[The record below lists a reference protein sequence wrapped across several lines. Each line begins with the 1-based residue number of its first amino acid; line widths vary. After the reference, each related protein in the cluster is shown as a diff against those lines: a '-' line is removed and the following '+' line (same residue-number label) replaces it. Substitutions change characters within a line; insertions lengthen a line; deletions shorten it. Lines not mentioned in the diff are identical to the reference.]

1 MTTDWRNII
10 VHLEGPDGAANRLL
24 VARKVAAG
32 HGARL
37 AALHAALPAGL
48 LVPMGGSGMAEI
60 ALAMGQLDI
69 ERRDG
74 SRGAFD
80 ALLRQAGMDASWGEM
95 AEVSADEDFIR
106 CAMLADLVVLGQTQ
120 PEVASRGMPASF
132 VPGVLARCG
141 RPCLVVPHSMRVSDD
156 PVKTV
161 VIAWK
166 ETPEAV
172 RAVVGALPML
182 RKASRVHV
190 LTWGGRDLPARG
202 PVPDMPAWLRT
213 QGVQASV
220 QHEAGEEPRDVGEL
234 LLSRCAD
241 LGADVLVMGCYGH
254 GRAREWL
261 LGGVSRTL
269 LACMTL
275 PVLMAH

>member
-10 VHLEGPDGAANRLL
+10 VHLDGAQGASNRLL
-24 VARKVAAG
+24 VARKLALE
-32 HGARL
+32 HEARL
-37 AALHAALPAGL
+37 SALHAALPAGL
-48 LVPMGGSGMAEI
+48 LAPLAGTGMAEM

-74 SRGAFD
+74 SREAFD
-80 ALLRQAGMDASWGEM
+80 VVLLQAGLDASWDEL

-106 CAMLADLVVLGQTQ
+106 CAMLADLVVLGQ
-120 PEVASRGMPASF
+120 PHPDVAARGMPASF
-132 VPGVLARCG
+132 VPRVMARCG
-141 RPCLVVPHSMRVSDD
+141 RPCLVVPHSMRMADG

-161 VIAWK
+161 VVAWK

-172 RAVVGALPML
+172 RAVVAALPLL
-182 RKASRVHV
+182 RRATRVHV
-190 LTWGGRDLPARG
+190 LTWGGKSLPAEG
-202 PVPDMPAWLRT
+202 PLPDMPAWLRT

-220 QHEAGEEPRDVGEL
+220 AHEAGEEPRDLGEL

-254 GRAREWL
+254 SRAREWL

-269 LACMTL
+269 LSCMTL
-275 PVLMAH
+275 PVLMSH